1 MIEYRTFR
9 NPDPPGLA
17 ALWHACRLGR
27 GAIDGLTPEILD
39 ALVLSQPYFDPA
51 GLVVAQDEQQIVGF
65 AHAGFAAAADESA
78 LNRESGVICAAL
90 VHPEHRR
97 RGIGRALVDRA
108 EAYLRERGARDVHAG
123 PSPGRDPFY
132 VGLYG
137 GVRPVGFL
145 ETDPDA
151 GPFFEAL
158 GYRPVE
164 RHGVFERDTAETHD
178 PMHFRLLT
186 IRRNMQLAAA
196 PAPESASWWWF
207 TRLGRLDSACFL
219 LVPKQGG
226 DPVAGITAVG
236 LELYLPKWQVHAAG
250 VTELQVAAEHS
261 RKGYGQALV
270 LEVCRRLRQEAI
282 GRLASHA
289 PESNA
294 AAVSLLQ
301 SVGFERVDTGLV
313 YRRADAIR

>member
-9 NPDPPGLA
+9 NADPPGLA

-27 GAIDGLTPEILD
+27 GAIDELTPDIFD
-39 ALVLSQPYFDPA
+39 ALVLAQPYFDPR
-51 GLVVAQDEQQIVGF
+51 GLIIAHEDRRIVGF
-65 AHAGFAAAADESA
+65 AHAGFAAEADESA
-78 LNRESGVICAAL
+78 LDRASGVICAVL
-90 VHPEHRR
+90 VHPEYRR
-97 RGIGRALVDRA
+97 RKVGTTLVRRA
-108 EAYLRERGARDVHAG
+108 EAYLREKGAGTIHAG
-123 PSPGRDPFY
+123 PAPGRDPFY

-145 ETDPDA
+145 ESDPDA
-151 GPFFEAL
+151 APFFGAL
-158 GYRPVE
+158 GYTLAE
-164 RHGVFERDTAETHD
+164 RHGVFERETSESHD

-196 PAPESASWWWF
+196 PAPETASWWWF
-207 TRLGRLDSACFL
+207 TRFGRLDSARFL
-219 LVPKQGG
+219 LVPKKAGA
-226 DPVAGITAVG
+226 PVAAITAVG
-236 LELYLPKWQVHAAG
+236 LELYHCKWQAQAAG
-250 VTELQVAAEHS
+250 VTELEVVAGQA

-282 GRLASHA
+282 TRLASHA

-294 AAVSLLQ
+294 AAVALLQ

-313 YRRADAIR
+313 YRK